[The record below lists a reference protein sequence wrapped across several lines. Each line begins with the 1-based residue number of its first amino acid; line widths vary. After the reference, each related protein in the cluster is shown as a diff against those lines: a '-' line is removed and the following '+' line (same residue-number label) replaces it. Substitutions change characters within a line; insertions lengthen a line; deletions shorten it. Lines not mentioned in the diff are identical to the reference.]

1 MLQINLEDG
10 AATKGFWKR
19 FYLHKYLLGGLT
31 LSPLRVDDWMILKF
45 CSSRALLDKH
55 SLFSSVE
62 RFSLSSST
70 DCRIRTLAKTPTMTE
85 EVEVNQTPAA
95 EPEPEP
101 AVEPQ
106 VEVDSGEP
114 VSISVETHVALFASV
129 KETVFVC

>member
-1 MLQINLEDG
+1 
-10 AATKGFWKR
+10 
-19 FYLHKYLLGGLT
+19 
-31 LSPLRVDDWMILKF
+31 
-45 CSSRALLDKH
+45 
-55 SLFSSVE
+55 
-62 RFSLSSST
+62 
-70 DCRIRTLAKTPTMTE
+70 MTE

-129 KETVFVC
+129 KETVFVCWRSTRRGTWWCQRDAS

>member
-1 MLQINLEDG
+1 
-10 AATKGFWKR
+10 
-19 FYLHKYLLGGLT
+19 
-31 LSPLRVDDWMILKF
+31 
-45 CSSRALLDKH
+45 
-55 SLFSSVE
+55 
-62 RFSLSSST
+62 
-70 DCRIRTLAKTPTMTE
+70 MTE